1 MASRIDP
8 RGFLIATAVS
18 LGLSVG
24 AFPILYF
31 NIGPTYV
38 LHALIYF
45 PLCIANGAFYV
56 GITVKRRPDLSIP
69 LLSFGGALTAILPA
83 CVLAVALSPS
93 GMRVIDGREVLN
105 PSVLVLAILFAPIGV
120 FLSGIGAV
128 VYAMWDEARF
138 LRRNRHSDTPRA
150 LPRSRGRKI

>member
-45 PLCIANGAFYV
+45 PLCIASGAFYV
-56 GITVKRRPDLSIP
+56 GITVKRRPDLSISA
-69 LLSFGGALTAILPA
+69 LSVGGALTAILPA
-83 CVLAVALSPS
+83 FVLSVADIPFAFALVFAV
-93 GMRVIDGREVLN
+93 
-105 PSVLVLAILFAPIGV
+105 F
-120 FLSGIGAV
+120 GAV
-128 VYAMWDEARF
+128 LGCVGAVIYAMWDEARS
-138 LRRNRHSDTPRA
+138 LRRNRKSDTPRA
-150 LPRSRGRKI
+150 LPRSRRRKI

>member
-45 PLCIANGAFYV
+45 PLCIASGAFYV
-56 GITVKRRPDLSIP
+56 GITVKRRPELSIS

-83 CVLAVALSPS
+83 FVLTVADTALVFAVVFAIIGAALGCV
-93 GMRVIDGREVLN
+93 
-105 PSVLVLAILFAPIGV
+105 
-120 FLSGIGAV
+120 GAV
-128 VYAMWDEARF
+128 VHAMWDEARF
-138 LRRNRHSDTPRA
+138 LRRNRQSDTPRA
-150 LPRSRGRKI
+150 LPRSRRRKI